1 MFLITNIKF
10 LVVELQN
17 NIKFL
22 IYNIKFLIVRAPFPR
37 IMRARGEKVLK
48 SYKKLPGKM
57 PGGFLWVFRGRFA
70 PTKREKNNLGGCCRV
85 AVVLVVRRGAGQESS
100 FSRV

>member
-37 IMRARGEKVLK
+37 IMRARED
-48 SYKKLPGKM
+48 
-57 PGGFLWVFRGRFA
+57 RH
-70 PTKREKNNLGGCCRV
+70 N
-85 AVVLVVRRGAGQESS
+85 
-100 FSRV
+100 SRCL